1 MKTGY
6 LDCFSGISGDMLLGA
21 FIDAGWE
28 EQELKELPSLLKLKD
43 VKIAVK
49 RVKRQGISAVKVEIT
64 EKSSNPPKRG
74 FSDIARL
81 ISSSGLEPQVKDEA
95 TAAFKRLAE
104 VEARIHG
111 VSVDEVHFHETGAED
126 AIIDITGAFAAKRAL
141 GLERLICSPL
151 PLSRGFV
158 QCQHG
163 RLPLPAPAVLEILA
177 EREVYFV
184 DEEKELVTPTG
195 ALLAVELSDSWAE
208 FPAFKVKRT
217 GYGAG
222 SWKLKG
228 RPNLLR
234 IVLGQETGPNILSDE
249 VLELKAVIDDMNP
262 EHAGLFMKE
271 VLLKGA
277 LDAWIT
283 PVFMKKNRPGFEISI
298 ILRPEKYHELIDSV
312 LSHTTSLGLRT
323 RRSRR
328 VILPRHEVTVST
340 RWGDIKAKAV
350 IRPDGKKE
358 IIPEFEECRAIS
370 EGFDVPIRDVY
381 KEVICSKKARGGDGE
396 QDD

>member
-21 FIDAGWE
+21 FIDVGWE
-28 EQELKELPSLLKLKD
+28 EQELKELPHLLNLRD
-43 VKIAVK
+43 VEIAIK
-49 RVKRQGISAVKVEIT
+49 RVKSQGISAVKVEIT
-64 EKSSNPPKRG
+64 AKSSNPPKRG
-74 FSDIARL
+74 FKEIARL
-81 ISSSGLEPQVKDEA
+81 ISSSGLEKTVKDEA

-111 VSVDEVHFHETGAED
+111 VPVDEVHFHETGAED
-126 AIIDITGAFAAKRAL
+126 AIIDITGAFLAKRSL

-163 RLPLPAPAVLEILA
+163 SLPLPAPAVLEILA

-208 FPAFKVKRT
+208 FPAFKVTRT

-222 SWKLKG
+222 SRKLKS

-234 IVLGQETGPNILSDE
+234 LILGQEKGANILSDE

-271 VLLKGA
+271 VLSKRA

-298 ILRPEKYHELIDSV
+298 ILRPEDYHELIDFV
-312 LSHTTSLGLRT
+312 LSHTTTLGLRI

-328 VILPRHEVTVST
+328 VVLPRHEVTVST
-340 RWGDIKAKAV
+340 IWGDIRAKAV

-358 IIPEFEECRAIS
+358 IVPEFEECRAIS
-370 EGFDVPIRDVY
+370 EGFGVPIRDVY
-381 KEVICSKKARGGDGE
+381 REVICSKEAKRRSGE
-396 QDD
+396 ENG